1 MSIKTFDFCGKK
13 KIFFA
18 ISLTLIAI
26 SLISI
31 FTRGFNFGVD
41 FSGGT
46 ELIFKSNRDMTVAA
60 FREQIGGIEKALAA
74 ANISKLSQMGDQ
86 EQNEYRYS
94 VTTVLFYESDQKQQL
109 EGLARESGLEI
120 ESYNSVSGFAAEELR
135 SKAIWIVIFV
145 SAILLVYITFR
156 FRYEFGI
163 GAILALLQ
171 DAVITLGFYSLF
183 QIPFDVSVVAAIL
196 TLLCYSINATIV
208 IYDRVRENM
217 RLMRGKGIAE
227 IINTSIWQTM
237 TRTVHTSMTTF
248 IVVFFLLVFGGISLR
263 PFAFGLTVGVVAGTY
278 SSVFIASP
286 LISGFLQGKKKKSY
300 S

>member
-1 MSIKTFDFCGKK
+1 MILKTFDFCGKK

-18 ISLTLIAI
+18 ISLILIAV

-46 ELIFKSNRDMTVAA
+46 ELIFKADEDMTVAV
-60 FREQIGGIEKALAA
+60 FREKIGGIEKALQA

-86 EQNEYRYS
+86 EQHEYRYS
-94 VTTVLFYESDQKQQL
+94 VTTVLFFESDQKQQL
-109 EGLARESGLEI
+109 EAQARESGLDI

-135 SKAIWIVIFV
+135 SKAIWIVILV
-145 SAILLVYITFR
+145 SAILLVYITIR

-163 GAILALLQ
+163 GAILALLH

-183 QIPFDVSVVAAIL
+183 QISFDVSVVAAIL
-196 TLLCYSINATIV
+196 TLLGYSINATIV
-208 IYDRVRENM
+208 IYDRVRENL
-217 RLMRGKGIAE
+217 RLMRGKNTME
-227 IINTSIWQTM
+227 IINTSIQQSM
-237 TRTVHTSMTTF
+237 TRTVHTSTTTF
-248 IVVFFLLVFGGISLR
+248 IVVFMLLVFGGISLR
-263 PFAFGLTVGVVAGTY
+263 PFAFGLTVGVIVGTY

-286 LISGFLQGKKKKSY
+286 LIAGWLNDKKK
-300 S
+300 